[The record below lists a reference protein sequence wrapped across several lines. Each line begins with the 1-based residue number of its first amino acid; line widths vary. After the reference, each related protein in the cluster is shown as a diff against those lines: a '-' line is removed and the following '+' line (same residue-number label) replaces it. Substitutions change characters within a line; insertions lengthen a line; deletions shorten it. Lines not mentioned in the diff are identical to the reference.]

1 MRSRTVPALVLL
13 AAAALQA
20 VPAAAQLKLGGGGV
34 EVAGPNNT
42 AAVQPV
48 GDAGTMTVREM
59 RRQGGQTLRCW
70 QNGRLLYEGSGFRGG
85 LGGGVGGPNAISV
98 PRRADGD
105 PVVVLNLQHAICILS
120 DN

>member
-1 MRSRTVPALVLL
+1 MRSRTVPVLVLF

-48 GDAGTMTVREM
+48 GDAGMMTVREM

-85 LGGGVGGPNAISV
+85 LERNANAIGV
-98 PRRADGD
+98 QRRGEGD
-105 PVVVLNLQHAICILS
+105 PVVVLDLKHAICILS
-120 DN
+120 EG

>member
-20 VPAAAQLKLGGGGV
+20 VPAAAQLKVGGGGV

-48 GDAGTMTVREM
+48 AGDAGTMTVREM

-85 LGGGVGGPNAISV
+85 VGGASAISV
-98 PRRADGD
+98 PRRSEGD